1 MKLTAIRLTVLSAL
15 SLGIFL
21 SGCGEKKTD
30 TSDTKKQDNTTQ
42 NQTQNQQQNQQT
54 TQNNNTQKTDTMQTK
69 TDTTNTTG
77 KEDSMESN
85 TVIIKTSMGDI
96 EIELNEKDA
105 PRHAA
110 NFKKL
115 VNSGFY
121 NGTTFHRVIPGFMV
135 QGGDPNSKDADRS
148 NDGQGGPGY
157 TIPAEIKAK
166 HEKGSVAAARL
177 GDNANPKKE
186 SSGSQ
191 FYIVTG
197 EASFLDG
204 QYTVF
209 GKVVKGMD
217 VALSIEKVKRDAADN
232 PIEKVTIKKVE
243 FKK

>member
-1 MKLTAIRLTVLSAL
+1 MKLTAIKLTALSVLSL
-15 SLGIFL
+15 SIFL
-21 SGCGEKKTD
+21 FGCGEKKTD

-42 NQTQNQQQNQQT
+42 NQTQNQQQT
-54 TQNNNTQKTDTMQTK
+54 TQNNNTQKTDTVHTK
-69 TDTTNTTG
+69 TDTTKTTDT
-77 KEDSMESN
+77 KDTKDSKESN
-85 TVIIKTSMGDI
+85 TVILKTSMGDI

-105 PRHAA
+105 PLHVA

-115 VNSGFY
+115 VKSGFY
-121 NGTTFHRVIPGFMV
+121 NGTTFHRVIPGFMI

-157 TIPAEIKAK
+157 TIPAEIKGK

-177 GDNANPKKE
+177 GDNVNPKKE

-197 EASFLDG
+197 EASHLDG

-232 PIEKVTIKKVE
+232 PIDKVTINKVE